1 MCHLNSSSFN
11 FFSEQ
16 KVHLYLIALINSVVV
31 FLKCLFQYIFYLI
44 VYKLFFNKSLGFS
57 LLLDFLQSFDIN
69 NNVIVLSHIDLPYNH
84 LK

>member
-1 MCHLNSSSFN
+1 MCHLNSSSFK

-31 FLKCLFQYIFYLI
+31 FLKCLFQYIRYLI
-44 VYKLFFNKSLGFS
+44 LYKLFFNKSLRFPV
-57 LLLDFLQSFDIN
+57 LLIFIQGFDIN
-69 NNVIVLSHIDLPYNH
+69 NNVVVLSHLDLPYNH